1 MDYSNQKDK
10 TIILKEKGKA
20 HQLFIESIVYVESEG
35 YVSMV
40 HTNDDTPPVSCSKL
54 LKEIEEE
61 VVGYGF
67 YRINRNII
75 VNLKYFKS
83 YVKDKKRCFETT
95 TEVKMKVSRRK
106 WCVFRKNLDK

>member
-20 HQLFIESIVYVESEG
+20 HQIFIENIVYVESGG
-35 YVSMV
+35 YVSTI
-40 HTNDDTPPVSCSKL
+40 HIKDGISPVSCSKL
-54 LKEIEEE
+54 LKEIEEK
-61 VVGYGF
+61 VDGYGF
-67 YRINRNII
+67 YRINRNTM

-83 YVKDKKRCFETT
+83 YISGKKRCVETT
-95 TEVKMKVSRRK
+95 TEVEMKVSRRK